1 MEIIVLPFGLILWL
15 LAYETK
21 PIQNDEMS
29 SILEEKN
36 IIKRSRLLNILDN
49 NLWILLLNYKN

>member
-49 NLWILLLNYKN
+49 NL